1 MLEEKRVGTIVFTDP
16 PAVQVLFGSTRW
28 AWLWLI
34 VRLYV
39 GYNWI
44 DASLEK
50 LGNPAW
56 MQTGTALKGF
66 WTAAVS
72 NPPGGHAPIAFQW
85 YRLFIPSLLSS
96 GSYVWFAKIIA
107 FGELLVGIALVLGIF
122 TGIAAFIGGF
132 MNWNFMMAGT
142 ASINPVL
149 FTLSILLL
157 LAWKNAGWLGLDH
170 WLLPA
175 LGTPWKPGRLFNRP
189 SQSPPPV

>member
-1 MLEEKRVGTIVFTDP
+1 MIEENRSGTTIFTDP
-16 PAVQVLFGSTRW
+16 PAVRVLFGSTRW
-28 AWLWLI
+28 AWLWLV
-34 VRLYV
+34 VRLYI

-44 DASLEK
+44 DASSAK

-66 WTAAVS
+66 WTAAVAS
-72 NPPGGHAPIAFQW
+72 QPGGHAPIAFQW
-85 YRLFIPSLLSS
+85 YRLFIESLLAS
-96 GSYVWFAKIIA
+96 GAYIWFAKVIA
-107 FGELLVGIALVLGIF
+107 FGELLVGIALVLGVF

-157 LAWKNAGWLGLDH
+157 LAWKNAGWLGLDR

-175 LGTPWKPGRLFNRP
+175 LGTPWKPGRLFARAP
-189 SQSPPPV
+189 QAPPPV